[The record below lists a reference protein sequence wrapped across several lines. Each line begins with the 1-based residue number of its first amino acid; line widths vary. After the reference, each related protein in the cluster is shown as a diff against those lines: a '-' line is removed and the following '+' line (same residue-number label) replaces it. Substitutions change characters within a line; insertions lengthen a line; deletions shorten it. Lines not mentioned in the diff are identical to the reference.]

1 MIQGDNMK
9 DLLRS
14 HPGST
19 VARLPVILAAIGL
32 LFLVS
37 CTTVS
42 NRVDRYESN
51 YRYQYGAAEQDRTHS
66 GVVHCEDEF
75 VAMDLAMRDFRFN
88 MDFRVTNR
96 TGGPV
101 TVNWLSVLFEM
112 PKGQSTGA
120 VSEGGD
126 TTVVAARGE
135 ARSRFAPEQ
144 DVSLFGIGSE
154 ESHASMGNVYADN
167 RIVIRVPVHV
177 GATGETKIYLFTYKY
192 RSGVVDLSGDCARM
206 N

>member
-1 MIQGDNMK
+1 MYDSI
-9 DLLRS
+9 LSRCPRTS
-14 HPGST
+14 I
-19 VARLPVILAAIGL
+19 RWPVILAAIGL
-32 LFLVS
+32 LSLVS

-51 YRYQYGAAEQDRTHS
+51 YRYEYGAAEQDRKHP
-66 GVVHCEDEF
+66 GVIHCEDEF

-126 TTVVAARGE
+126 TTVVPARGQ
-135 ARSRFAPEQ
+135 AQARFAPEQ

-154 ESHASMGNVYADN
+154 ESRASMGDVYADN

>member
-1 MIQGDNMK
+1 MYDAI
-9 DLLRS
+9 LSRS
-14 HPGST
+14 LQSSI
-19 VARLPVILAAIGL
+19 RWPVMLAAMGL
-32 LFLVS
+32 LFLIS

-51 YRYQYGAAEQDRTHS
+51 YRYEYGAAEQDRKHP

-75 VAMDLAMRDFRFN
+75 VTMDLAMRDFRFN
-88 MDFRVTNR
+88 MDFRVTNK
-96 TGGPV
+96 TVGPV
-101 TVNWLSVLFEM
+101 TVNWLSVLFEL
-112 PKGQSTGA
+112 PKGQSTG
-120 VSEGGD
+120 VVPEGGD

-154 ESHASMGNVYADN
+154 ESAAMPGNTYADD
-167 RIVIRVPVHV
+167 RIVIRVPVQV
-177 GATGETKIYLFTYKY
+177 GTTGETKIYLFTYEY

>member
-1 MIQGDNMK
+1 M
-9 DLLRS
+9 
-14 HPGST
+14 
-19 VARLPVILAAIGL
+19 
-32 LFLVS
+32 
-37 CTTVS
+37 
-42 NRVDRYESN
+42 
-51 YRYQYGAAEQDRTHS
+51 
-66 GVVHCEDEF
+66 
-75 VAMDLAMRDFRFN
+75 
-88 MDFRVTNR
+88 
-96 TGGPV
+96 
-101 TVNWLSVLFEM
+101 
-112 PKGQSTGA
+112 
-120 VSEGGD
+120 
-126 TTVVAARGE
+126 VAAQGE

>member
-1 MIQGDNMK
+1 MK
-9 DLLRS
+9 GLTKREPVTSFVRRSALLA
-14 HPGST
+14 G
-19 VARLPVILAAIGL
+19 VCL

-42 NRVDRYESN
+42 DRVDRYESN
-51 YRYQYGAAEQDRTHS
+51 YRYEYGAAEQDRKHP

-75 VAMDLAMRDFRFN
+75 VAMDLAMRDFRFD
-88 MDFRVTNR
+88 MDFRIANK
-96 TGGPV
+96 TGGTV
-101 TVNWLSVLFEM
+101 SVNWLSVLFEL

-120 VSEGGD
+120 VAEGGD

-154 ESHASMGNVYADN
+154 ESVAMPGNTYADD
-167 RIVIRVPVHV
+167 RIVIRVPVQV
-177 GATGETKIYLFTYKY
+177 GEKGETKIYLFTYKY